1 MLRPDGLKGFG
12 FWLWSAV
19 ELFDDFPNVGS
30 GFRLRLS
37 EGSWGW
43 FFFWGV
49 NFPCRLALW
58 MFHYGRQN
66 AGNVRYK
73 H

>member
-37 EGSWGW
+37 EGSWGL
-43 FFFWGV
+43 FFFSGV
-49 NFPCRLALW
+49 NFPCR